1 MPQDETGYRTM
12 HFSDLIDV
20 PLQATTIEGDTRER
34 LLEAGLWLF
43 ALHGFDSVST
53 RQLART
59 AGVNIAAIA
68 YHFGGKKELYH
79 AVAEQQVKET
89 DSIISPVAARLQ
101 AALKDAKGNR
111 EALAEI
117 VGDLVLSLLRAFTGS
132 DRMRLRGAL
141 IMREYALPTSA
152 FEILFKGR
160 IEPLHKAIT
169 ALTAAALGRSPEDPA
184 TVVRAHAVVGQMIIF
199 FIARIVL
206 FARLGWTAYGEAEFE
221 MIRREAT
228 ESVLASLGLPLSTE
242 REAAR

>member
-1 MPQDETGYRTM
+1 MR
-12 HFSDLIDV
+12 FSELIDV
-20 PLQATTIEGDTRER
+20 PTHPPAFEGDTRER

-43 ALHGFDSVST
+43 ALHGYDSVST
-53 RQLART
+53 RQLAQT

-89 DSIISPVAARLQ
+89 EFSIAPAAAQ
-101 AALKDAKGNR
+101 VMAALDAAGNDR
-111 EALAEI
+111 QVLARI
-117 VGDLVLSLLRAFTGS
+117 AAGLVANLLRAFTGS

-169 ALTAAALGRSPEDPA
+169 ALTAAALGRSPEDPS
-184 TVVRAHAVVGQMIIF
+184 TVVRAHAVIGQIIIY
-199 FIARIVL
+199 FIGRIVL
-206 FARLGWTAYGEAEFE
+206 FARLDWTAYGEAEFE
-221 MIRREAT
+221 MVRREAT
-228 ESVLASLGLPLSTE
+228 DSVLASLGLPHPEE
-242 REAAR
+242 RENAS